1 MPKFLIEVPHNPNP
15 IECARV
21 VQVFLG
27 TGSHFLSQAEWG
39 CADGVHSAYMVVDVE
54 NKQEAMRIIPPPFQ
68 AKAKIVGLN
77 RFSMADI
84 EPILKTHPS
93 AGATER

>member
-1 MPKFLIEVPHNPNP
+1 VPKFLIEVAHNANP
-15 IECARV
+15 LECARV

-54 NKQEAMRIIPPPFQ
+54 SKQEALRIVPPAFHSRT
-68 AKAKIVGLN
+68 KLIGLN

-84 EPILKTHPS
+84 EPILKTHPQ
-93 AGATER
+93 AGANES

>member
-1 MPKFLIEVPHNPNP
+1 MPKFMIEVPHSADP

-27 TGSHFLSQAEWG
+27 TGSHFLAQAEWG

-54 NKQEAMRIIPPPFQ
+54 NKQEALRIVPPQYQ
-68 AKAKIVGLN
+68 ARTKLIGLN
-77 RFSMADI
+77 RFSMSDI
-84 EPILKTHPS
+84 EPILKTHPRAS
-93 AGATER
+93 APES